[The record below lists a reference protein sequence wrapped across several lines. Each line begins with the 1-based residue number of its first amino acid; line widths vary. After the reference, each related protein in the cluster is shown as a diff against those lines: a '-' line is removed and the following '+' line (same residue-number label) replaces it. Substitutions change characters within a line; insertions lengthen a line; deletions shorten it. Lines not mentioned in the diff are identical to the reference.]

1 MFASK
6 INVVIIFSQVAIVRG
21 VILFSLLGNTSFIT
35 RSSAERSLSLPLW
48 IKEKIPASVPPN
60 LTRNFITF
68 SHLVNLTIFFHSRVQ
83 VKKITQMQQLLQTIV
98 SFVLIVVSYLI
109 GLFTLLEK
117 FIGVRSV
124 SPPSVKTLL

>member
-21 VILFSLLGNTSFIT
+21 VMLFSLLINTSFIT
-35 RSSAERSLSLPLW
+35 RNSAKRSPSLPLW
-48 IKEKIPASVPPN
+48 TKETIPASVPLN

-68 SHLVNLTIFFHSRVQ
+68 SHLVNLTIFFHSQVQ

-117 FIGVRSV
+117 FISARSAF
-124 SPPSVKTLL
+124 PHSV